1 MATMSKL
8 VAYVRQ
14 KDECSMG
21 EIDIQ
26 LGISTW
32 KQYTLYRAF
41 KEFFPDVELYR
52 SRWRLRLLPEP
63 VVVPMVQQE
72 TLVGNIL

>member
-1 MATMSKL
+1 MATMSRL

-14 KDECSMG
+14 KEDCSMG

-32 KQYTLYRAF
+32 KQYALFRAF
-41 KEFFPDVELYR
+41 KEFFPDVELMR
-52 SRWRLRLLPEP
+52 SRWRLRLIPEP
-63 VVVPMVQQE
+63 TVVPIVAQD
-72 TLVGNIL
+72 TLTGNPI

>member
-14 KDECSMG
+14 KEDCSMG

-32 KQYTLYRAF
+32 KQYALFRAF
-41 KEFFPDVELYR
+41 KEFFPDVELTR
-52 SRWRLRLLPEP
+52 SRWRLRLLSEP
-63 VVVPMVQQE
+63 TIVPIVKQD
-72 TLVGNIL
+72 TLVGNTV